1 MSNPFR
7 GVRGFGADSQ
17 YLAGRGQMAYE
28 WRRSRTLPNGS
39 GKARLGPRHVAIM
52 SSQFLSL
59 YAAQKVASRQ
69 VAGSVYPRHSSASQR
84 LSCAALQD
92 IATRDAGETKIDF
105 RDAVDVQWNAADDV
119 QDLILLVHADAVGV
133 ARLKDTGAV
142 IIGKTNMH
150 ELGRGTTSLVSYY
163 RPVYNPWNRD
173 YIAGGSSGGSAAAV
187 ACGMCYATL
196 DTDAIGSCRLPASC
210 CAVVGF
216 KGTYGLGGCYG

>member
-1 MSNPFR
+1 MCTR
-7 GVRGFGADSQ
+7 AI
-17 YLAGRGQMAYE
+17 A
-28 WRRSRTLPNGS
+28 RRP
-39 GKARLGPRHVAIM
+39 
-52 SSQFLSL
+52 
-59 YAAQKVASRQ
+59 
-69 VAGSVYPRHSSASQR
+69 SASVAR
-84 LSCAALQD
+84 RCKISRHG
-92 IATRDAGETKIDF
+92 TPGRRKIDF

-150 ELGRGTTSLVSYY
+150 ELGMGTTSLVSYY